1 MSVIETRGLTKVYR
15 TYRKEGGLRG
25 SIKGLVRRKY
35 QETRAADGVTF
46 QIEEGELVGFLGPNG
61 AGKTTVLK
69 MLSGLLNPTS
79 GDARVLGFVPWE
91 RSNELKRQFSLVMGQ
106 KNALWWDLPAQ
117 ESLELNRAIYGIDR
131 DRFKKVVNGLAD
143 LLDVQDKMNVMVR
156 ELSLGERMKMELI
169 SALIHEPRV
178 LFLDEPTIGLDVVS
192 QKRVREFL
200 RLYNSEHKI
209 VTMLT
214 SHYMQD
220 IEALCD
226 RVIVIDHGNIFFD
239 GPLDAIIDRFS
250 SAKIISLSFEEGTAC
265 DFTQFGEVVERKPMS
280 VQLKVPRAQVTE
292 VARNLLDN
300 CKVTDIN
307 VQELPVEEVIRQLFG
322 ERDTDESGRHQAV
335 ERVGNVFAIHVR
347 VVLEFGAHHWLGK
360 TDRTDERRFTPAE
373 FDKTH
378 GIFLAASI
386 PTMFCRPGT

>member
-25 SIKGLVRRKY
+25 SIKGLVKRTY
-35 QETRAADGVTF
+35 QETRAADDVTF

-69 MLSGLLNPTS
+69 MLSGLLNPTA
-79 GDARVLGFVPWE
+79 GEARVLGFVPWE
-91 RSNELKRQFSLVMGQ
+91 RSNEMKRQFALVMGQ

-200 RLYNSEHKI
+200 RVYNRDHKI

-220 IEALCD
+220 IQELCE
-226 RVIVIDHGNIFFD
+226 RVIVIDHGKIFFD

-250 SAKIISLSFEEGTAC
+250 SAKIISLTFEEGAAC
-265 DFTQFGEVVERKPMS
+265 DFTRFGEVVEQKPMS
-280 VQLKVPRAQVTE
+280 VQLKVPRGQVTE
-292 VARNLLDN
+292 IARNLLEN
-300 CKVTDIN
+300 CRVTDIN

-322 ERDTDESGRHQAV
+322 ERDTSRASTE
-335 ERVGNVFAIHVR
+335 
-347 VVLEFGAHHWLGK
+347 
-360 TDRTDERRFTPAE
+360 PAP
-373 FDKTH
+373 
-378 GIFLAASI
+378 LL
-386 PTMFCRPGT
+386 

>member
-1 MSVIETRGLTKVYR
+1 MSAIETRGLTKVYR

-35 QETRAADGVTF
+35 DETRAADDVTF
-46 QIEEGELVGFLGPNG
+46 KIEEGELVGFLGPNG

-69 MLSGLLNPTS
+69 MLSGLLNPTA
-79 GDARVLGFVPWE
+79 GEARVLGFVPWE
-91 RSNELKRQFSLVMGQ
+91 RSNEMKRQFALVMGQ

-117 ESLELNRAIYGIDR
+117 ESLELNRAIYGIER
-131 DRFKKVVNGLAD
+131 DRFKKVVNGLSE

-200 RLYNSEHKI
+200 RVYNREHRI

-220 IEALCD
+220 IQELCE
-226 RVIVIDHGNIFFD
+226 RVIVIDHGKIFFD

-250 SAKIISLSFEEGTAC
+250 SAKMISLSFEEGTDC
-265 DFTQFGEVVERKPMS
+265 DFTRFGEVVERKPMS
-280 VQLKVPRAQVTE
+280 VQLKVPRAKVTE
-292 VARNLLDN
+292 VARELLDN
-300 CKVTDIN
+300 CRVTDIN

-322 ERDTDESGRHQAV
+322 ERDNARTTA
-335 ERVGNVFAIHVR
+335 
-347 VVLEFGAHHWLGK
+347 LTPGA
-360 TDRTDERRFTPAE
+360 
-373 FDKTH
+373 
-378 GIFLAASI
+378 
-386 PTMFCRPGT
+386 

>member
-1 MSVIETRGLTKVYR
+1 MSAIEAHNLTKIYR
-15 TYRKEGGLRG
+15 TYRKERGLWG
-25 SIKGLVRRKY
+25 SIKGLVRRRHD
-35 QETRAADGVTF
+35 ETRAADKVSF
-46 QIEEGELVGFLGPNG
+46 QIDEGEFVGFLGPNG

-91 RSNELKRQFSLVMGQ
+91 RRNEMKRQFSLLMGQ

-131 DRFKKVVNGLAD
+131 ARFNKVVGGLSE
-143 LLDVQDKMNVMVR
+143 LLEVQDKMNVMVR

-200 RLYNSEHKI
+200 RIYNEEHRI

-220 IEALCD
+220 IEELCP
-226 RVIVIDHGNIFFD
+226 RVIIIDHGKIFFD
-239 GPLDAIIDRFS
+239 GPLTSIIDRFS
-250 SAKIISLSFEEGTAC
+250 GYKILSLTFENEATR
-265 DFTQFGEVVERKPMS
+265 DFSEFGQVIEQTPVS
-280 VQLKVPRAQVTE
+280 VQLKVPRARVTE
-292 VARNLLDN
+292 TCRQLLDA
-300 CKVTDIN
+300 CSVSDIN

-322 ERDTDESGRHQAV
+322 QRHES
-335 ERVGNVFAIHVR
+335 ERVA
-347 VVLEFGAHHWLGK
+347 A
-360 TDRTDERRFTPAE
+360 
-373 FDKTH
+373 
-378 GIFLAASI
+378 AASAEASA
-386 PTMFCRPGT
+386 PVT

>member
-1 MSVIETRGLTKVYR
+1 MSAIETKGLTKVYR

-35 QETRAADGVTF
+35 DEVRAADDVTF
-46 QIEEGELVGFLGPNG
+46 KIEEGELVGFLGPNG

-69 MLSGLLNPTS
+69 MLSGLLNPT
-79 GDARVLGFVPWE
+79 GGEARVLGFVPWE
-91 RSNELKRQFSLVMGQ
+91 RSNELKRQFALVMGQ

-117 ESLELNRAIYGIDR
+117 ESLELNRAIYGIER
-131 DRFKKVVNGLAD
+131 DRFKKVVNGLSE

-200 RLYNSEHKI
+200 RVYNSEHRI

-220 IEALCD
+220 IEELCE
-226 RVIVIDHGNIFFD
+226 RVIVIDHGRIFFD

-250 SAKIISLSFEEGTAC
+250 SAKIISLTFQEGTQC
-265 DFTQFGEVVERKPMS
+265 DFTRFGEVVEQKPMS
-280 VQLKVPRAQVTE
+280 VQLKVPRGQVTE
-292 VARNLLDN
+292 IARQLLDS
-300 CKVTDIN
+300 CRVTDIN

-322 ERDTDESGRHQAV
+322 EREHPSA
-335 ERVGNVFAIHVR
+335 A
-347 VVLEFGAHHWLGK
+347 AA
-360 TDRTDERRFTPAE
+360 AE
-373 FDKTH
+373 K
-378 GIFLAASI
+378 AN
-386 PTMFCRPGT
+386 

>member
-1 MSVIETRGLTKVYR
+1 MSAIESHNLTKVYR
-15 TYRKEGGLRG
+15 TYRKERGLWG
-25 SIKGLVRRKY
+25 SIKGLVRRRHD
-35 QETRAADGVTF
+35 ETRAADKVSF
-46 QIEEGELVGFLGPNG
+46 QIDEGEFVGFLGPNG

-91 RSNELKRQFSLVMGQ
+91 RRNEMKRQFSLLMGQ

-131 DRFKKVVNGLAD
+131 ARFNKVVGGLSE
-143 LLDVQDKMNVMVR
+143 LLEVQDKMNVMVR

-200 RLYNSEHKI
+200 RIYNEEHRI

-220 IEALCD
+220 IEELCP
-226 RVIVIDHGNIFFD
+226 RVIIIDHGKIFFD
-239 GPLDAIIDRFS
+239 GPLTSIIDRFS
-250 SAKIISLSFEEGTAC
+250 GYKILSLTFENQATR
-265 DFTQFGEVVERKPMS
+265 DFSEFGQVIEQTPVS
-280 VQLKVPRAQVTE
+280 VQLKVPRARVTE
-292 VARNLLDN
+292 TCRQLLDA
-300 CKVTDIN
+300 CSVSDIN

-322 ERDTDESGRHQAV
+322 QRHET
-335 ERVGNVFAIHVR
+335 ERVA
-347 VVLEFGAHHWLGK
+347 
-360 TDRTDERRFTPAE
+360 T
-373 FDKTH
+373 
-378 GIFLAASI
+378 AASAEASA
-386 PTMFCRPGT
+386 PVT

>member
-1 MSVIETRGLTKVYR
+1 MPVIETSGLTKVYR
-15 TYRKEGGLRG
+15 TYRKERGLWG
-25 SIKGLVRRKY
+25 SIKGLIKRRHD
-35 QETRAADGVTF
+35 ETRAADDVSF
-46 QIEEGELVGFLGPNG
+46 QIEQGEFVGFLGPNG

-69 MLSGLLNPTS
+69 MLSGLLNPTA

-91 RSNELKRQFSLVMGQ
+91 RRNEMKRQFSLLMGQ

-131 DRFKKVVNGLAD
+131 ERFKKVVNGLAD

-200 RLYNSEHKI
+200 RIYNQEHQI

-220 IEALCD
+220 IAELCP
-226 RVIVIDHGNIFFD
+226 RVIIIDHGKIFFD
-239 GPLDAIIDRFS
+239 GPLTSIIDRFS
-250 SAKIISLSFEEGTAC
+250 GYKILSLTFENQAIR
-265 DFTQFGEVVERKPMS
+265 DFSEFGQVIEQTPVS
-280 VQLKVPRAQVTE
+280 VQLNVPRARVTE
-292 VARNLLDN
+292 TCRQLLDARS
-300 CKVTDIN
+300 VSDIN

-322 ERDTDESGRHQAV
+322 RRHES
-335 ERVGNVFAIHVR
+335 ERVATAA
-347 VVLEFGAHHWLGK
+347 GA
-360 TDRTDERRFTPAE
+360 E
-373 FDKTH
+373 
-378 GIFLAASI
+378 ASA
-386 PTMFCRPGT
+386 PVT

>member
-1 MSVIETRGLTKVYR
+1 VSVIETRGLTKVYR

-35 QETRAADGVTF
+35 DEVRAADDVTF

-79 GDARVLGFVPWE
+79 GEARVLGFVPWE
-91 RSNELKRQFSLVMGQ
+91 RSNEMKRQFSLVMGQ

-117 ESLELNRAIYGIDR
+117 ESLELNRAIYGIER
-131 DRFKKVVNGLAD
+131 DRFKKVVNGLAE
-143 LLDVQDKMNVMVR
+143 LLNVQDKMNVMVR

-220 IEALCD
+220 IEELCE
-226 RVIVIDHGNIFFD
+226 RVIVIDHGKIFFD

-250 SAKIISLSFEEGTAC
+250 SAKIISLSFEEGAAC
-265 DFTQFGEVVERKPMS
+265 DFAQFGEVVEQKPMS
-280 VQLKVPRAQVTE
+280 VQLKVPRGKVTE
-292 VARNLLDN
+292 VARKLLES
-300 CKVTDIN
+300 CRVTDIN

-322 ERDTDESGRHQAV
+322 EHETSRA
-335 ERVGNVFAIHVR
+335 
-347 VVLEFGAHHWLGK
+347 
-360 TDRTDERRFTPAE
+360 PAE
-373 FDKTH
+373 SAT
-378 GIFLAASI
+378 
-386 PTMFCRPGT
+386 

>member
-1 MSVIETRGLTKVYR
+1 MSAIEAKGLTKIYR
-15 TYRKEGGLRG
+15 TYKKESGLRG

-35 QETRAADGVTF
+35 DETRAADDVSF
-46 QIEEGELVGFLGPNG
+46 SIEEGELVGFLGPNG

-69 MLSGLLNPTS
+69 MLSGLLNPS
-79 GDARVLGFVPWE
+79 GGEARVLGFVPWE
-91 RSNELKRQFSLVMGQ
+91 RRNEMKRQFALLMGQ

-131 DRFKKVVNGLAD
+131 ARFKQVVGGLSE
-143 LLDVQDKMNVMVR
+143 LLEVQDKMNVMVR

-200 RLYNSEHKI
+200 RVYNREHKI

-220 IEALCD
+220 IQELCH
-226 RVIVIDHGNIFFD
+226 RVIIIDHGKIFFD
-239 GPLDAIIDRFS
+239 GPLNNIIDRFS
-250 SAKIISLSFEEGTAC
+250 GSKILSLTFEDRAER
-265 DFTQFGEVVERKPMS
+265 DFARFGEVIEQTPLS
-280 VQLKVPRAQVTE
+280 VQLKVPRGKVTE
-292 VARNLLDN
+292 TCRQLLEN

-307 VQELPVEEVIRQLFG
+307 VQELPVEDVIRQLFG
-322 ERDTDESGRHQAV
+322 ERTTLNEATASAT
-335 ERVGNVFAIHVR
+335 E
-347 VVLEFGAHHWLGK
+347 
-360 TDRTDERRFTPAE
+360 
-373 FDKTH
+373 
-378 GIFLAASI
+378 AAAA
-386 PTMFCRPGT
+386 R

>member
-1 MSVIETRGLTKVYR
+1 MSAIEARDLTKVYR
-15 TYRKEGGLRG
+15 TYRKERGLWG
-25 SIKGLVRRKY
+25 SIKGLVSRRHD
-35 QETRAADGVTF
+35 ETRAADHVSF
-46 QIEEGELVGFLGPNG
+46 QIDEGEFVGFLGPNG

-91 RSNELKRQFSLVMGQ
+91 RRNEMKRQFSLLMGQ

-131 DRFKKVVNGLAD
+131 ARFNKVVGGLAE
-143 LLDVQDKMNVMVR
+143 LLEVQDKMNVMVR

-200 RLYNSEHKI
+200 RIYNEEHRI

-220 IEALCD
+220 IEELCP
-226 RVIVIDHGNIFFD
+226 RVIIIDRGKIFFD
-239 GPLDAIIDRFS
+239 GPLTSIIDRFS
-250 SAKIISLSFEEGTAC
+250 GYKILSLTFENQARR
-265 DFTQFGEVVERKPMS
+265 DFSEFGQVIEQTPVS
-280 VQLKVPRAQVTE
+280 VQLKVPRARVTE
-292 VARNLLDN
+292 TCRQLLDA
-300 CKVTDIN
+300 CSVSDIN

-322 ERDTDESGRHQAV
+322 QRHES
-335 ERVGNVFAIHVR
+335 ERVAAAASA
-347 VVLEFGAHHWLGK
+347 EAS
-360 TDRTDERRFTPAE
+360 TPA
-373 FDKTH
+373 T
-378 GIFLAASI
+378 
-386 PTMFCRPGT
+386 

>member
-1 MSVIETRGLTKVYR
+1 MSAIEAHNLTKIYR
-15 TYRKEGGLRG
+15 TYRKERGLWG
-25 SIKGLVRRKY
+25 SIKGLVRRRHD
-35 QETRAADGVTF
+35 ETSAADKVSF
-46 QIEEGELVGFLGPNG
+46 QIDEGEFVGFLGPNG

-91 RSNELKRQFSLVMGQ
+91 RRNEMKRQFSLLMGQ

-131 DRFKKVVNGLAD
+131 ARFNKVVGGLSE
-143 LLDVQDKMNVMVR
+143 LLEVQDKMNVMVR

-200 RLYNSEHKI
+200 RIYNEEHRI

-220 IEALCD
+220 IEELCP
-226 RVIVIDHGNIFFD
+226 RVIIIDHGKIFFD
-239 GPLDAIIDRFS
+239 GPLTSIIDRFS
-250 SAKIISLSFEEGTAC
+250 GYKILSLTFENQATR
-265 DFTQFGEVVERKPMS
+265 DFSEFGQVIEQTPVS
-280 VQLKVPRAQVTE
+280 VQLKVPRARVTE
-292 VARNLLDN
+292 TCRQLLDA
-300 CKVTDIN
+300 CSVSDIN

-322 ERDTDESGRHQAV
+322 QRHESK
-335 ERVGNVFAIHVR
+335 RVAT
-347 VVLEFGAHHWLGK
+347 AA
-360 TDRTDERRFTPAE
+360 TAE
-373 FDKTH
+373 
-378 GIFLAASI
+378 ASA
-386 PTMFCRPGT
+386 PVT